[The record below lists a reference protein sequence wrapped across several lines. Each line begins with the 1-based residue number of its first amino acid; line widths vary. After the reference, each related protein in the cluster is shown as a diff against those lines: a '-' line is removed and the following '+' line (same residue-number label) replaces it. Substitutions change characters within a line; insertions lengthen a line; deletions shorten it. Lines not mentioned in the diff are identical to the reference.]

1 MHLKLIENQEP
12 ILFHIIES
20 LYLANSLE
28 TQFELLCE
36 CASYMLDSIGG
47 LWKEKEAL
55 FHLLPD
61 GKNDEQEQNRILK
74 TLLNGRKK

>member
-1 MHLKLIENQEP
+1 LHLKLIENQEP

-28 TQFELLCE
+28 TQFELLNE

-47 LWKEKEAL
+47 LWKEKEVI

-74 TLLNGRKK
+74 TLLNK